1 MNKEIFERVRTYD
14 IIKGDFTDIK
24 FNLSKLINKAV
35 EEGDYEEA
43 DGLRSFMD
51 SIKPHIDRAYKLYFE
66 ALKNN

>member
-1 MNKEIFERVRTYD
+1 MNKENFERVRTYD
-14 IIKGDFTDIK
+14 IIKRDFMDIK
-24 FNLSKLINKAV
+24 FNLSKLINETA
-35 EEGDYEEA
+35 EEGDYEKA

>member
-14 IIKGDFTDIK
+14 IIKRDFTDIK
-24 FNLSKLINKAV
+24 VNLSKLINEAA

-43 DGLRSFMD
+43 DELRSFMD

-66 ALKNN
+66 ALENN